1 MLGLPAEILLEIGK
15 VDIETYCGML
25 AIPKFA
31 HAVTVGYRLDMMIAS
46 DYKFKYDH
54 MSIQNNRKYRIVRK
68 NGPHVL
74 MISRS
79 KKSTGQGP
87 RHYMVIG
94 DSLADAA
101 YDTFIPVVW
110 NKTCKGHDDGTR
122 AIGQLARGWIEGSYR
137 TITRHGNCY

>member
-1 MLGLPAEILLEIGK
+1 
-15 VDIETYCGML
+15 
-25 AIPKFA
+25 
-31 HAVTVGYRLDMMIAS
+31 
-46 DYKFKYDH
+46 
-54 MSIQNNRKYRIVRK
+54 
-68 NGPHVL
+68 
-74 MISRS
+74 
-79 KKSTGQGP
+79 
-87 RHYMVIG
+87 MVIG